1 MEKSKQYNDIIALGN
16 LLVEELQLDQS
27 VDTLGRW
34 MAHHIAE
41 VIQAAEK
48 STGLKRIE
56 AEDRCREAILSL
68 WKHINDFP
76 SGHRPL
82 ADIEPLLA
90 TIKAS
95 CINDNREYFY
105 QSETKS
111 LLDNSTLSEETK
123 SWLELARG
131 IDYSARILIGMCLK
145 KAASDIA
152 QDKLDWLDLA
162 ESLDADIS
170 LTRVV
175 RIVSEKDQQF
185 EVEPQKNSRTK
196 AVNTLKNQRD
206 RLKTM
211 VDLSQMLIQ
220 DIEAEI
226 KEPED

>member
-16 LLVEELQLDQS
+16 LLVKELQLGQS

-34 MAHHIAE
+34 MSHHIAE
-41 VIQAAEK
+41 VMQDVEK
-48 STGLKRIE
+48 STGRERTE

-68 WKHINDFP
+68 WKHVNDFP
-76 SGHRPL
+76 RGHRPL

-90 TIKAS
+90 TIKVLDP
-95 CINDNREYFY
+95 DNREYFY
-105 QSETKS
+105 QSEAKS
-111 LLDNSTLSEETK
+111 LLENSTLSEETK

-131 IDYSARILIGMCLK
+131 IDYSARVLIRMCLK

-152 QDKLDWLDLA
+152 QDKLDWLELA
-162 ESLDADIS
+162 ESLDADLP

-175 RIVSEKDQQF
+175 RIVSKKDQ
-185 EVEPQKNSRTK
+185 EIEGELQKNSRTK
-196 AVNTLKNQRD
+196 AVNTLKNQHE
-206 RLKTM
+206 RLEAM

-226 KEPED
+226 KELEG